1 MHFQQSGNPHKKR
14 SRGHTVFI
22 LSNTETRMITILI
35 RTLLIYFFL
44 IVTMRLMGKRQIGEL
59 EVTDLVTT
67 LLLSEIAS
75 LPITDRNIPV
85 AYALIPMIILLTLEV
100 LSSYI
105 LLRLP
110 KLKGLLSARPTLLIL
125 HGKTDVKA
133 LLETRISVDELMGE
147 IRQQGL
153 TSLSQVD
160 CAILEKDGKLTVLPK
175 PQYAP
180 PTAEQLGIKA
190 SDSPLMHIV
199 YENGIFSDA
208 GLSLIQ
214 KDRAWLRQALTSRGL
229 ALPSLFCV
237 TANESGELYWIS
249 KNQKGAS

>member
-1 MHFQQSGNPHKKR
+1 
-14 SRGHTVFI
+14 
-22 LSNTETRMITILI
+22 MITILI
-35 RTLLIYFFL
+35 RTLLIYLSL
-44 IVTMRLMGKRQIGEL
+44 ITTMRLMGKRQIGEL

-85 AYALIPMIILLTLEV
+85 TYALIPMIILLTLEV

-105 LLRLP
+105 LLRMP
-110 KLKGLLSARPTLLIL
+110 RLKSLLSARPTLLIL
-125 HGKTDVKA
+125 HGTVDVKA
-133 LLETRISVDELMGE
+133 LKETRISVDELIGE

-153 TSLSQVD
+153 TSPAQVD

-180 PTAEQLGIKA
+180 PTAEQLGIKT

-199 YENGIFSDA
+199 YENGVFSDT

-214 KDRAWLRQALTSRGL
+214 KDRAWLKKELYARGL
-229 ALPSLFCV
+229 SLSSLFCI

-249 KNQKGAS
+249 KNQTGAS